1 MFQGDCEPAS
11 RLSSRREPDK
21 RCPNPPPAFGHPS
34 HGGGNC
40 QPPGHLKGLPT
51 GVEFLLRQR
60 FTRYAITIPIQK
72 MGIARDAIQYRLGL
86 SLGGKIAA
94 VAVTLQAR

>member
-21 RCPNPPPAFGHPS
+21 RCPNPPRPS
-34 HGGGNC
+34 ATPPWRGNC